1 MSAQANSKGKGIMQK
16 NLIKGLLIPAIV
28 FLHACSTV
36 EGPNKTSPLGKSADT
51 KAESSNDGPPEDDLD
66 VTHIPNAT
74 PQQEP
79 ISRYGNPNHYEVFG
93 QRYKTM
99 QHSLGYEAEGTASWY
114 GRKFH
119 GQRTSSGEP
128 YDMYAMTAA
137 HKSLPLPTYAKVTN
151 IKNGKEVIVKINDRG
166 PFVKD
171 RLIDLSYAAAKK
183 LGIHASGTGKVKIS
197 AIDPVA
203 WHKEQKT
210 SLAMVTKAPKKVS
223 AKSKSTA
230 NAKKAAPTT
239 VTKAQ
244 PMQVAQNTKAKVSLP
259 KTKAKSKAKSSAKP
273 AQAADKQLYIQLGS
287 FNKKL
292 NAQQLADRAGILTQA
307 LSNVDVHVLPNKVS
321 NKEMYK
327 VRVGPMKNKQQA
339 QKLQKD
345 LLALEN
351 TATPKLIYE

>member
-1 MSAQANSKGKGIMQK
+1 MRNIV
-16 NLIKGLLIPAIV
+16 KGLLIPAIV

-36 EGPNKTSPLGKSADT
+36 EGPKTFPGGKKPVD
-51 KAESSNDGPPEDDLD
+51 AEAGASNDGPPDDDLD

-74 PQQEP
+74 PQLEP
-79 ISRYGNPNHYEVFG
+79 VSRYGNPTHYEVFG
-93 QRYKTM
+93 QKYKTM

-119 GQRTSSGEP
+119 GKRTSCGEP

-151 IKNGKEVIVKINDRG
+151 VKNGKEVIVKINDRG

-183 LGIHASGTGKVKIS
+183 LGIHAAGIGKVKIE
-197 AIDPVA
+197 AIDPIA

-210 SLAMVTKAPKKVS
+210 SLAMVTKAPNNSPKPAATALSKKTA
-223 AKSKSTA
+223 AKPTQIAQK
-230 NAKKAAPTT
+230 AK
-239 VTKAQ
+239 TK
-244 PMQVAQNTKAKVSLP
+244 PIQVAQNTKAKAPVP
-259 KTKAKSKAKSSAKP
+259 KAAAKATTAT
-273 AQAADKQLYIQLGS
+273 DKQLYIQLGS
-287 FNKKL
+287 FSKKL

-307 LSNVDVHVLPNKVS
+307 LNNVDVHVLPNKVS
-321 NKEMYK
+321 NKEVYK
-327 VRVGPMKNKQQA
+327 VRVGPMKDKQQA
-339 QKLQKD
+339 QKLQKE

-351 TATPKLIYE
+351 TSAAKLIYE